1 MLQFNPIL
9 IFPVST
15 RKELTI
21 MADEMLSAGKW
32 AAKLGVPAK
41 KFKDAIKAAGIEP
54 DSKKGAC
61 AYYSSKTA
69 EKIKR
74 KIK

>member
-1 MLQFNPIL
+1 
-9 IFPVST
+9 
-15 RKELTI
+15 
-21 MADEMLSAGKW
+21 MADETLSAGKW
-32 AAKLGVPAK
+32 AEKFGIPAK
-41 KFKDAIKAAGIEP
+41 KFRDAIKAAGIEP

-69 EKIKR
+69 EKIRK